1 MESHYCHPQVNRKG
15 KVLLGKDRIV
25 ADCSCVGYCTHV
37 NGSLLTCCCGTRFYG
52 FAFPDRYDINTS
64 GRMNADVESI
74 ELFGQSRARGFW
86 DGNLA
91 SDRYDQQL
99 FAHRHDTFKC
109 SECEQVMGRA
119 RHMALVETG
128 DDARY
133 CQLCWPYVRLRDY
146 WYDEW
151 CDVWYLDGDD
161 CPNIGEVCDECYDCG
176 AYIYY
181 HEDHYCDDLDEGS
194 SSYLSFMV
202 GYHGHGNR
210 WNPIGTPDDDLY
222 IGLEVETDVRDFDE
236 VESRADE
243 VFGGESTF
251 IAQEDSTI
259 RGFEL
264 TTQPF
269 DGRDWLRDPGK
280 YERLMPFKALDRWVK
295 DGIVYGT
302 SSNCGLHVSLSR
314 KAFTTAHLGRFI
326 YLHETMADLFQQVGG
341 RNSDEWGAFG
351 YAKNNVKKK
360 VEGEYYE
367 GRGRYEAVNLQG
379 ERVELRYPAGNST
392 LQGIRLMVEW
402 AIAIFDYT
410 KEVTTADYKSG
421 AFTNP
426 ANLVKWVR
434 QNRESYPQVAA
445 KLASLTRKGS
455 KR

>member
-1 MESHYCHPQVNRKG
+1 MANC
-15 KVLLGKDRIV
+15 
-25 ADCSCVGYCTHV
+25 DCRPGCDHI
-37 NGSLLTCCCGTRFYG
+37 NGSLVTCCCGQRVYRFAQPTR
-52 FAFPDRYDINTS
+52 RDI
-64 GRMNADVESI
+64 DVHGDLGNLESI
-74 ELFGQSRARGFW
+74 ELFGQSRVVGFW
-86 DGNLA
+86 DGDMSIEYRQHA
-91 SDRYDQQL
+91 
-99 FAHRHDTFKC
+99 FTHRHGTFKC
-109 SECEQVMGRA
+109 SECEQVMGRH
-119 RHMALVETG
+119 RHLALAETG
-128 DDARY
+128 DDTRY
-133 CQLCWPYVRLRDY
+133 CQPCWTVVRLRDY

-151 CDVWYLDGDD
+151 CDTWWPDGDD
-161 CPNIGEVCDECYDCG
+161 CPNDGEVFDQCYDCSG
-176 AYIYY
+176 TMYY
-181 HEDHYCDDLDEGS
+181 HDEHYCEYEDGDED
-194 SSYLSFMV
+194 YLSFLIS
-202 GYHGHGNR
+202 YHGHRNE
-210 WNPIGTPDDDLY
+210 WTPIGTPEDDLF
-222 IGLEVETDVRDFDE
+222 IGLEVETDVKDFSE
-236 VESRADE
+236 VEERAYE
-243 VFGGESTF
+243 VFGGDSTF

-269 DGRDWLRDPGK
+269 DGRDWLRDPSK
-280 YERLMPFKALDRWVK
+280 YESLMPFKALDRWVK

-360 VEGEYYE
+360 IDGEYYD

-402 AIAIFDYT
+402 AITIFDYT
-410 KEVTTADYKSG
+410 REMTTADYKSG

-426 ANLVKWVR
+426 ASLVKWVR
-434 QNRESYPQVAA
+434 QNRENYPQVAA
-445 KLASLTRKGS
+445 KLASLTRKGI